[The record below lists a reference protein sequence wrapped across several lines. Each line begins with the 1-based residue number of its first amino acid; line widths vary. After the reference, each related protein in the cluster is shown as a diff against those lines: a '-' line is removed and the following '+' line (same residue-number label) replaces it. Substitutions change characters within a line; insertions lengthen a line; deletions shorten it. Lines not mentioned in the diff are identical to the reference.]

1 MSEHSESKA
10 SMYPSGADR
19 DGLGGA
25 DKSRGGGN
33 PYDAEQGGNPFSI
46 P

>member
-10 SMYPSGADR
+10 SMYPSGAG
-19 DGLGGA
+19 DGPGGA
-25 DKSRGGGN
+25 DKSRGG